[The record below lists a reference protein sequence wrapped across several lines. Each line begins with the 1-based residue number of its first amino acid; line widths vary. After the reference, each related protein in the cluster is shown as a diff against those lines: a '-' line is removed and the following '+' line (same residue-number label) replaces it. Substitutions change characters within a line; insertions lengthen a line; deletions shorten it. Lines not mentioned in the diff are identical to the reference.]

1 MDENKFMGCLLGAA
15 VGDAIGLPVEGLAP
29 ERAQRLF
36 GPLTQHRL
44 FLGRGFVSDDT
55 AHALMTAQALVASG
69 GEPERFGRELACR
82 LRLWFLS
89 LPPGVGLATARAC
102 LKLLVGF
109 SYKNAGVFSAGN
121 GPAMRAPIIG
131 LFCAADPDDTRLRA
145 LVRVSTRLTHTDPQA
160 EEGALAIARA
170 TTSSPFAA
178 RNERLPEGVASCA
191 SWGRPVS
198 GYIVHTVAA
207 ALALT
212 ARHPDNLRDAVIETV
227 ALGGD
232 TDTVAAIVGG
242 LVGAWVGRDG
252 IPTDWLAGLIEPWWS
267 EQRIAKLARQC
278 AEVAASRTPQRPDRN
293 FWLATHTL
301 LWPIV
306 LFHGFRRLFP
316 PY

>member
-1 MDENKFMGCLLGAA
+1 MDENKFIGCLLGTA

-36 GPLTQHRL
+36 GALTQHRL

-69 GEPERFGRELACR
+69 GEPERFGRELAGR

-102 LKLLVGF
+102 LKLLVGV

-131 LFCAADPDDTRLRA
+131 LFCATDPDDTRLRA
-145 LVRVSTRLTHTDPQA
+145 LVHVSTRLTHTDPQA
-160 EEGALAIARA
+160 EEGALAIAKA
-170 TTSSPFAA
+170 TTSSPFA
-178 RNERLPEGVASCA
+178 EPEGESRL
-191 SWGRPVS
+191 SGRGRPVS

-212 ARHPDNLRDAVIETV
+212 ARHPDDLRTAVVETV

-242 LVGAWVGRDG
+242 LVGARVGRDG
-252 IPTDWLAGLIEPWWS
+252 IPADWLAGLIEPWWS

-278 AEVAASRTPQRPDRN
+278 AEVAASHTPQRPDRN